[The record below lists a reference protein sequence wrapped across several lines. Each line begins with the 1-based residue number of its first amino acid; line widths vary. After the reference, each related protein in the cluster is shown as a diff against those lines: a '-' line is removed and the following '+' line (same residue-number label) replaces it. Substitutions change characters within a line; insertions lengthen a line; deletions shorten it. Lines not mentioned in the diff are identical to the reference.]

1 MKKATK
7 INLTL
12 LALVLSANGLYA
24 QQGFGTNQPSK
35 ASVIDLQSD
44 SKGLL
49 VPRVALTSLTNF
61 LPVKGETATNIGKTN
76 SLLVYN
82 TATVGTTIKPG
93 YYYWTTDGT
102 AANSFW
108 KRLLANDDS
117 TALALTG
124 DVTGTLGATVVGGIQ
139 GVPVANTAPTN
150 NQVLTYNGTAWAPTA
165 ISPATITGK
174 GTLTTE
180 GGIEFTPTTNGT
192 DKLLGN
198 ATIQISDLGVTTT
211 KLAADAVT
219 NAKLADN
226 AVQTENIANRNVTA
240 AKLTAGSGTA
250 GRVAVADAN
259 GVVTYTNVVPSSS
272 VSGQDVTAASTKV
285 TLAGTPAG
293 AALKAFSIDVNEAN
307 LTLNNIGGT
316 LNANKI
322 TPGSNNQVL
331 TTNGSGATVW
341 ADKSSLITSVS
352 NTSTGN
358 SLTTTVNGTTGAAVD
373 MINSNGLSLNASNQ
387 LVSTVNGVASTGLD
401 LTPAVK
407 ANQQNTI
414 VQGTGAVSVPA
425 AVTVGNNTTY
435 TVGVATATNTGN
447 LGVVKQAATNPS
459 VNVAADGT
467 LSVNVGATGI
477 GKTLTGSGITVTAG
491 STVGAGT
498 SLTNTVLAD
507 VTLGIADN
515 AITNTKIANNAVT
528 VGKLPAGAS
537 ATTFLRGDGTW
548 VTPTDTN
555 TTYTGSTS
563 ITLNGTSFERA
574 ALTGDVTAPANS
586 NVTTIA
592 DNAVNSAKIANGSI
606 QGEDLN
612 ANVAGNGLTQA
623 AGGALQVNANNG
635 LTVNTTDDAVQLGG
649 SLTKPTTITTTAVNT
664 LALSGLQAG
673 LVGDKIIVADTNGVL
688 KTVEQTSVAIEPWNV
703 QGPTPTN
710 IKATLNDD
718 NIYQMGSVAIGKSAV
733 TTHIASSTSSK
744 LDVLGAVRIGTSSG
758 PIGSNS
764 LTVGT
769 SSRASGANSLAV
781 GSSSTVSGANSLA
794 VGSSSTVSG
803 ENSLSTGLGNT
814 VSGFASFSAGSG
826 NSSKGIFSSTLGN
839 NNETAEVSYAAALGG
854 TGNKANAMSSVTVGG
869 STNTAAGDN
878 SFATGLGN
886 ISQNLSEAVLGRYNA
901 VRTDGNGTTWG
912 TNLSE
917 QNSRTLLQIGNGSLS
932 GSTITGNNA
941 LTLTQSGRLGVGITG
956 VGNAALPT
964 QTLDVGNGSVRV
976 RDINTLTGQT
986 TDRIV
991 VADTNGVLN
1000 TIPASSFAS
1009 NNIYTSNGTLAGN
1022 RTVTQGSNTLTFNS
1036 QIAGGT
1042 KFITDGTVG
1051 IPKPAIQI
1059 QDGNQGAG
1067 KVLTS
1072 DASGTATWSTL
1083 PTSVSSVS
1091 VTAPITN
1098 TGTATAP
1105 NIGISRNSLTT
1116 ATSSASETNAV
1127 VITNGS
1133 NAVING
1139 ANTSLQINNTAP
1151 LWNANQLRG
1160 QNISATAPTN
1170 AQVLQYNGTNWAPA
1184 TLTAATV
1191 TAASN
1196 GINLNGTTVELGGN
1210 LTKTTAITQNGNP
1223 LTIATGGTA
1232 LTISGLPTGVTAD
1245 KALVATSTGVVKQV
1259 RQAPRFFYMPA
1270 VIFDTSTNG
1279 TNLKR
1284 NLYDEYVKQFQ
1295 GGQAGAGSATYNIAH
1310 GSTGYSMPY
1319 AGGIVGSTGAPADIP
1334 VYGSGELYY
1343 YVTYYDTAVFSN
1355 LSINASGELTYN
1367 IISNASNVSYMNI
1380 VFVVIE

>member
-49 VPRVALTSLTNF
+49 IPRVALTSLTNF
-61 LPVKGETATNIGKTN
+61 LPVKGETATNTSKTN

-93 YYYWTTDGT
+93 YYYWTTNGT

-108 KRLLANDDS
+108 KRLLANDDA
-117 TALALTG
+117 TALSLAG
-124 DVTGTLGATVVGGIQ
+124 DVTGTLGANVVGKIQ
-139 GVPVANTAPTN
+139 GIPVTNTTPTN
-150 NQVLTYNGTAWAPTA
+150 NQVLTYNGTAWTPTA

-174 GTLTTE
+174 GTLTTQ
-180 GGIEFTPTTNGT
+180 GGIEFTGSTNGT

-198 ATIQISDLGVTTT
+198 ATIQIADLGVTTS
-211 KLAADAVT
+211 KLAVDAVT
-219 NAKLADN
+219 NAKLADD
-226 AVQTENIANRNVTA
+226 AVQTENIANANVTA
-240 AKLTAGSGTA
+240 QKLTAGNGTA

-259 GVVTYTNVVPSSS
+259 GVVTYTNAVPSSS

-352 NTSTGN
+352 NTSSGN
-358 SLTTTVNGTTGAAVD
+358 SLNTTVNGTTGAAVNI
-373 MINSNGLSLNASNQ
+373 INSNALSLNASNQ
-387 LVSTVNGVASTGLD
+387 LVSTVNGVASTALD

-414 VQGTGAVSVPA
+414 VQGTGAISVPA
-425 AVTVGNNTTY
+425 GVTAGNNTTY

-467 LSVNVGATGI
+467 LSVNTAATGI
-477 GKTLTGSGITVTAG
+477 GKTLTGSGVTVTAG
-491 STVGAGT
+491 STVGTGT
-498 SLTNTVLAD
+498 SVASSVLAD

-515 AITNTKIANNAVT
+515 AITNTKIADNAVT
-528 VGKLPAGAS
+528 VSKLPTGATN
-537 ATTFLRGDGTW
+537 ATFLRGDGTW
-548 VTPTDTN
+548 VTPTN

-563 ITLNGTSFERA
+563 VTLNGTSFERA

-592 DNAVNSAKIANGSI
+592 NNAVNSAKIENGSI

-612 ANVAGNGLTQA
+612 ENIAGNGLTQA
-623 AGGALQVNANNG
+623 GNGALQVNANNG
-635 LTVNTTDDAVQLGG
+635 LTVDATADAVQLGG
-649 SLTKPTTITTTAVNT
+649 SLNKPTTIT
-664 LALSGLQAG
+664 
-673 LVGDKIIVADTNGVL
+673 
-688 KTVEQTSVAIEPWNV
+688 
-703 QGPTPTN
+703 
-710 IKATLNDD
+710 
-718 NIYQMGSVAIGKSAV
+718 
-733 TTHIASSTSSK
+733 
-744 LDVLGAVRIGTSSG
+744 
-758 PIGSNS
+758 
-764 LTVGT
+764 
-769 SSRASGANSLAV
+769 
-781 GSSSTVSGANSLA
+781 
-794 VGSSSTVSG
+794 
-803 ENSLSTGLGNT
+803 
-814 VSGFASFSAGSG
+814 
-826 NSSKGIFSSTLGN
+826 
-839 NNETAEVSYAAALGG
+839 AA
-854 TGNKANAMSSVTVGG
+854 
-869 STNTAAGDN
+869 
-878 SFATGLGN
+878 
-886 ISQNLSEAVLGRYNA
+886 
-901 VRTDGNGTTWG
+901 
-912 TNLSE
+912 
-917 QNSRTLLQIGNGSLS
+917 
-932 GSTITGNNA
+932 
-941 LTLTQSGRLGVGITG
+941 
-956 VGNAALPT
+956 
-964 QTLDVGNGSVRV
+964 
-976 RDINTLTGQT
+976 
-986 TDRIV
+986 
-991 VADTNGVLN
+991 
-1000 TIPASSFAS
+1000 
-1009 NNIYTSNGTLAGN
+1009 
-1022 RTVTQGSNTLTFNS
+1022 GSNTLTFNS
-1036 QIAGGT
+1036 QVASGF
-1042 KFITDGTVG
+1042 KFVTDGTAG
-1051 IPKPAIQI
+1051 TPKPAIQI

-1151 LWNANQLRG
+1151 LWNANQLQGRG
-1160 QNISATAPTN
+1160 VVTTAPTN

-1184 TLTAATV
+1184 TLPAATV

-1196 GINLNGTTVELGGN
+1196 GVNLNGTTVELGGN
-1210 LTKTTAITQNGNP
+1210 LTKATTITQNANP

-1245 KALVATSTGVVKQV
+1245 KALVATSTGVLKQV

-1270 VIFDTSTNG
+1270 VIFDTSANG

-1295 GGQAGAGSATYNIAH
+1295 GGQAGTGSATYNIAH
-1310 GSTGYSMPY
+1310 GSTGYSMTY
-1319 AGGIVGSTGAPADIP
+1319 TGGIVGSTGAPADIP